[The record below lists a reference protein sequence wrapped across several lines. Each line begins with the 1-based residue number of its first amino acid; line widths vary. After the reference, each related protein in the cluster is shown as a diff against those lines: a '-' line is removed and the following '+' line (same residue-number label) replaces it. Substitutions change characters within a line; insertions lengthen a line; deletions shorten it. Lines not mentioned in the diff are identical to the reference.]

1 MTPQEVAARLA
12 PLLDGDA
19 VIGRDESVF
28 ALLTVDA
35 DGSPRSSALSRTEL
49 AVHGTAIHVALHARR
64 ASANLERDGRATLVA
79 IDGDDIISAGLRVGA
94 TIRHAGLF
102 AARLDISGG
111 EADSL
116 GIPLRPPTFIPT
128 AGLAVQDHWERT
140 RSALAR
146 LTVQE

>member
-1 MTPQEVAARLA
+1 MKPGEVASRLVR
-12 PLLDGDA
+12 LLDGDA
-19 VIGRDESVF
+19 IIGHEEAVF

-35 DGSPRSSALSRTEL
+35 DGRPRSSALSRTEL

-79 IDGDDIISAGLRVGA
+79 VDGDDIISAGLRVGA

-102 AARLDISGG
+102 AARLDITGG

-116 GIPLRPPTFIPT
+116 GIPLRPPTFVPT
-128 AGLAVQDHWERT
+128 AELAVQEHWERT
-140 RSALAR
+140 RAALAR
-146 LTVQE
+146 LAEA